1 MLSFIRPVSS
11 FKSDDN
17 NDALPHEYK
26 CLFLTMPRTL
36 LYQRIDTRC
45 EQMIR
50 DGLLQVCVHEVSS
63 SNDHFVS
70 HVNRRPSH
78 WSIWK
83 GLYWIVRLEG
93 VWVIGKCL
101 NFYNTLGAFQLLLVT
116 QPINLVYVDI
126 IINIIYTYGAAEWS
140 NIADKIL

>member
-1 MLSFIRPVSS
+1 MLSSARPVSS

-17 NDALPHEYK
+17 SNTLPHEYK

-78 WSIWK
+78 WSIGK
-83 GLYWIVRLEG
+83 GLYWIVQPEG
-93 VWVIGKCL
+93 VWVIDKCL
-101 NFYNTLGAFQLLLVT
+101 NFYTTLGASQQLLVT
-116 QPINLVYVDI
+116 QLIDI
-126 IINIIYTYGAAEWS
+126 
-140 NIADKIL
+140 